1 MNFSSTKRNAN
12 RLIQAKGKQKGS
24 EKKEIQKKKK
34 NAAALGEAVYVPRDH
49 HFSKHPQS
57 LKCLKSEGTVGHRES
72 EAL

>member
-1 MNFSSTKRNAN
+1 MPIDSFKPKVNRREVKR
-12 RLIQAKGKQKGS
+12 
-24 EKKEIQKKKK
+24 KKYKKKKK